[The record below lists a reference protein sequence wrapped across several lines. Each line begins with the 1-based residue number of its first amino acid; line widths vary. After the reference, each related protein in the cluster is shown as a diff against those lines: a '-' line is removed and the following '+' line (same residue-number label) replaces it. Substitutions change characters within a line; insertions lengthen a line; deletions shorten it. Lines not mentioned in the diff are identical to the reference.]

1 MKSIFFIIY
10 LSLLF
15 NILNAEEYIA
25 NFQGKRTTIDVHNYS
40 DKDNFRMLKLD
51 GTFTDRLGNYGNW
64 SAMVYIDIRNN
75 QINEHGFSN
84 HFVYQDNSFTY
95 SKGKMTNDEYKQ
107 GVGKSTYIQSSSN
120 LIDLIGSNCIY
131 SMTFLK
137 ESIFGISKCD
147 VGPKSFK
154 ILKDLKK
161 Q

>member
-1 MKSIFFIIY
+1 MKSIFFIIN

-95 SKGKMTNDEYKQ
+95 SKGKRTNDEYKQ

-120 LIDLIGSNCIY
+120 LLDLIGSNCIY

-137 ESIFGISKCD
+137 ESIFG
-147 VGPKSFK
+147 
-154 ILKDLKK
+154 
-161 Q
+161 

>member
-95 SKGKMTNDEYKQ
+95 SKGNRTNDEYKQ

-137 ESIFGISKCD
+137 ESIFGISK
-147 VGPKSFK
+147 
-154 ILKDLKK
+154 
-161 Q
+161 